1 MSARLIRMVLRVPSE
16 LPERLTTIATHLYD
30 ETRLEYSFAAIVR
43 GLIAIGLEKIDGA
56 PSLAVEFAGARV
68 ARGRKAGSGHVEPT
82 IDLTQGD
89 KGDEVGPTMS
99 NWERREAD
107 RKRAN
112 IERFDAICDAM
123 DEAEARKAKP
133 GDDS

>member
-1 MSARLIRMVLRVPSE
+1 MSQRLIRMVLRVPSD

-43 GLIAIGLEKIDGA
+43 GLIAIGLEKIDGV

-68 ARGRKAGSGHVEPT
+68 ARGRKAASDHVEPT

-89 KGDEVGPTMS
+89 KGDEIAPTQS
-99 NWERREAD
+99 TWERREAD
-107 RKRAN
+107 RKRAI
-112 IERFDAICDAM
+112 IEDFDPIVDAH
-123 DEAEARKAKP
+123 DRAEARKAKP
-133 GDDS
+133 GDGL

>member
-1 MSARLIRMVLRVPSE
+1 MSQRLIRMVLRVPSD
-16 LPERLTTIATHLYD
+16 LPERLTMIAAHLYD
-30 ETRLEYSFAAIVR
+30 ETHLEYSFAAIVR
-43 GLIAIGLEKIDGA
+43 ELIAIGLEKIDGA

-89 KGDEVGPTMS
+89 KGEEIGPMQS

-107 RKRAN
+107 RKRTI
-112 IERFDAICDAM
+112 IEDFDAIIEAHDR
-123 DEAEARKAKP
+123 AEARKAKP
-133 GDDS
+133 GEGL

>member
-1 MSARLIRMVLRVPSE
+1 MVMRVPRD
-16 LPERLTTIATHLYD
+16 LPERLTTIAEHLYD
-30 ETRLEYSFAAIVR
+30 ETKLEYSFAAIVR

-68 ARGRKAGSGHVEPT
+68 ARGRKAGSRHVEPT
-82 IDLTQGD
+82 LDLTQGD
-89 KGDEVGPTMS
+89 RGDEIEPTQS

-112 IERFDAICDAM
+112 IERFDALCDAM
-123 DEAEARKAKP
+123 DRAEARKAKP
-133 GDDS
+133 GEGQ